1 MISIRNLSKSFGDNL
16 IFKDINVDI
25 EDGEV
30 VAVIGPSGCGKSTF
44 IRCINLLEQPD
55 SGQIFIGEQEI
66 TKKGWILILFAGNWA
81 WFFNP
86 LACFLIRLYWRM
98 LF

>member
-30 VAVIGPSGCGKSTF
+30 VAVIGPSGCGKYLHS
-44 IRCINLLEQPD
+44 
-55 SGQIFIGEQEI
+55 
-66 TKKGWILILFAGNWA
+66 
-81 WFFNP
+81 
-86 LACFLIRLYWRM
+86 LY
-98 LF
+98 

>member
-30 VAVIGPSGCGKSTF
+30 VAVIGPSWVKAF

-55 SGQIFIGEQEI
+55 SGQIFIESRRLQ
-66 TKKGWILILFAGNWA
+66 KG
-81 WFFNP
+81 
-86 LACFLIRLYWRM
+86 
-98 LF
+98 

>member
-30 VAVIGPSGCGKSTF
+30 VAVIGPS
-44 IRCINLLEQPD
+44 
-55 SGQIFIGEQEI
+55 
-66 TKKGWILILFAGNWA
+66 
-81 WFFNP
+81 
-86 LACFLIRLYWRM
+86 YWCSVKP
-98 LF
+98 

>member
-1 MISIRNLSKSFGDNL
+1 MISINLSKSYGDNL

-44 IRCINLLEQPD
+44 IRCINLLEQPIQVKYSSR
-55 SGQIFIGEQEI
+55 SGDY
-66 TKKGWILILFAGNWA
+66 KKGRTLIPFAGNWA
-81 WFFNP
+81 WFSI
-86 LACFLIRLYWRM
+86 L
-98 LF
+98 